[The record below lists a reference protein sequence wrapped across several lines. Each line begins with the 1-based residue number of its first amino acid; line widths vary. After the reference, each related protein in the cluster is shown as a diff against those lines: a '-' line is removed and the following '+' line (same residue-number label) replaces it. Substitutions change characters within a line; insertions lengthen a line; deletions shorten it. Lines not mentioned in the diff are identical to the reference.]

1 MALGVCA
8 EGLIRLF
15 AVFLAFSFRHI
26 GWGITILLVLWLW
39 FYFFG
44 KMGMGF
50 LSSAAILLVTFLVF
64 FFGAAYMTGA
74 PLCEFANEVSLLLV

>member
-15 AVFLAFSFRHI
+15 AVFLSFNLKHI
-26 GWGITILLVLWLW
+26 GWGITILLVLWVW

-44 KMGMGF
+44 KMGLGM
-50 LSSAAILLVTFLVF
+50 LSTAGILFVTFLVF
-64 FFGAAYMTGA
+64 FFGTAYLTGA
-74 PLCEFANEVSLLLV
+74 PLCEFANEVSLLFV